1 MSFSNKKNFVSDLD
15 EQPAGKGGQGQSE
28 GGEHQGSTVT
38 AHGGPATAI
47 HHQPQHLQV
56 SITISVNQLIY
67 KEQPI
72 AK

>member
-1 MSFSNKKNFVSDLD
+1 MFLILD

-38 AHGGPATAI
+38 AHGGPATAV
-47 HHQPQHLQV
+47 HHQPKQLQV
-56 SITISVNQLIY
+56 CITISVNQLID
-67 KEQPI
+67 KEQAI